1 MKRLLT
7 TLFAAA
13 LLTISLGTAV
23 TSAQEYV
30 PTPVTVSKEK
40 VKLNGKTYLSHVVL
54 ERQTLYGISKA
65 YGVSEEDLY
74 RANPSLRE
82 TGLQKNAILL
92 IPVAES
98 AASEGKDE
106 PQVQTQTKGYT
117 EHQVKWYEDID
128 DIAEKYDVTVKEIM
142 ELNGLE
148 SKRLTTR
155 QILRIPVKGV
165 VVAPESTDTPQAAAD
180 SLLTATTP
188 AEESDEKDEE
198 EEKED
203 IFVIP
208 EKPIVSVSDKDLLRH
223 RVKDQV
229 DFSLILPFKSGGSS
243 DSNMDFYSGVLMAL
257 RDLEKEGLKVNL
269 HVYDLAA
276 GMPSTEALCRSD
288 FVLGPVASRDIE
300 AVLQRVEGRV
310 PVISPLDQKAASLT
324 ANYDNFIQ
332 APAAP
337 EYQYEDLASWLQ
349 EDLQEGDR
357 VIFVTEKGAGNATA
371 SVAIRSALAKR
382 EIQYQILSYSIV
394 EGRRIP
400 TIMTN
405 DMVKGAVNRVV
416 VASESEAFIGD
427 VVRNL
432 GIMLGKG
439 FNVVMYAP
447 SKVRTFDTI
456 DGTSYH
462 NASLHICTAYHVDYA
477 DPAVNTFVRSYRA
490 LFRTEPTQFAF
501 QGYDTARFFVLRSAR
516 YGSNWPRLMGRER
529 SSGLHTDFLFDPSM
543 NGNSANQAV
552 RRIVFQKDYTTTIER

>member
-7 TLFAAA
+7 TLLAAF
-13 LLTISLGTAV
+13 LTAAIGTAV
-23 TSAQEYV
+23 ASAQEYV

-92 IPVAES
+92 IPVADN
-98 AASEGKDE
+98 AADSKDE
-106 PQVQTQTKGYT
+106 PEVQTQTRGYT
-117 EHQVKWYEDID
+117 EHTVKWYEDID
-128 DIAEKYDVTVKEIM
+128 DIADKYNVSVKEIM
-142 ELNGLE
+142 EMNGLE
-148 SKRLTTR
+148 SRRLQTR

-165 VVAPESTDTPQAAAD
+165 VTEPGEEVKAVAD
-180 SLLTATTP
+180 SLATDLTKGM
-188 AEESDEKDEE
+188 EEDNDDEE
-198 EEKED
+198 EEETET
-203 IFVIP
+203 FVIP
-208 EKPIVSVSDKDLLRH
+208 DKPIVSVTDKELLRL

-229 DFSLILPFKSGGSS
+229 DFSLILPLKAGSGST
-243 DSNMDFYSGVLMAL
+243 DANMDFYSGVLMAL
-257 RDLEKEGLKVNL
+257 RDLEKEGLKVNM
-269 HVYDLAA
+269 HVYDLTA
-276 GMPSTEALCRSD
+276 GLPSTEALCRSD

-300 AVLQRVEGRV
+300 AILQRVEGRV
-310 PVISPLDQKAASLT
+310 PVISPLDQKAASLAT
-324 ANYDNFIQ
+324 SYNNFIQ
-332 APAAP
+332 APAAAD
-337 EYQYEDLASWLQ
+337 YQYEDLAAWLK
-349 EDLQEGDR
+349 EDLEDSDK
-357 VIFVTEKGAGNATA
+357 VIFITEKGAGNTTA

-382 EIQYQILSYSIV
+382 EIEYQILSYAIV
-394 EGRRIP
+394 EGRSIP
-400 TIMTN
+400 NTLSGYMS
-405 DMVKGAVNRVV
+405 KGATNRVV

-427 VVRNL
+427 AVRNL
-432 GIMLGKG
+432 GIMMGKG
-439 FNVVMYAP
+439 YNVVMYAP

-456 DGTSYH
+456 EGSSYH
-462 NASLHICTAYHVDYA
+462 DASLHISTAYHVDYA
-477 DPAVNTFVRSYRA
+477 DPAVNSFVRSYRA

-529 SSGLHTDFLFDPSM
+529 SSGLHTDFLFEPAM

>member
-1 MKRLLT
+1 MT
-7 TLFAAA
+7 VTF
-13 LLTISLGTAV
+13 GTAV
-23 TSAQEYV
+23 ASAQEYV

-54 ERQTLYGISKA
+54 ERQTLYGISRA

-92 IPVAES
+92 IPVADN
-98 AASEGKDE
+98 AASDSKDE

-117 EHQVKWYEDID
+117 EHTVKWYEDID
-128 DIAEKYDVTVKEIM
+128 DIAEKYNVSVKEIM
-142 ELNGLE
+142 EMNGLD
-148 SKRLTTR
+148 SRKLKTR

-165 VVAPESTDTPQAAAD
+165 VPAEGDDVRAAAD
-180 SLLTATTP
+180 SLATDLTP
-188 AEESDEKDEE
+188 GLEDDDAEEDAEE
-198 EEKED
+198 NEVET
-203 IFVIP
+203 FVIP
-208 EKPIVSVSDKDLLRH
+208 DKPIVSVTDKELLRL

-229 DFSLILPFKSGGSS
+229 DFSLILPLKAGSS
-243 DSNMDFYSGVLMAL
+243 SSDANMDFYSGVLMAL
-257 RDLEKEGLKVNL
+257 RDLEKEGLKVNM

-310 PVISPLDQKAASLT
+310 PVISPLDQKAASLA

-332 APAAP
+332 APAAAD
-337 EYQYEDLASWLQ
+337 YQYEDLAAWLQ
-349 EDLQEGDR
+349 QDLEETDR
-357 VIFVTEKGAGNATA
+357 VIFITEKGAGNTTA

-382 EIQYQILSYSIV
+382 GIEYQILSYAIV
-394 EGRRIP
+394 EGRSIP
-400 TIMTN
+400 NTLSGYMSKSAT
-405 DMVKGAVNRVV
+405 NRVV
-416 VASESEAFIGD
+416 VASESEAFMGD
-427 VVRNL
+427 AVRNL

-439 FNVVMYAP
+439 YEVVMYAP

-456 DGTSYH
+456 EGSSYH
-462 NASLHICTAYHVDYA
+462 DASLHISTAYHVDYA

-516 YGSNWPRLMGRER
+516 YGGNWPRLMGRER
-529 SSGLHTDFLFDPSM
+529 SSGLHTDFLFEPSM

-552 RRIVFQKDYTTTIER
+552 RRIVFQKDYSTTIER